1 MASFSVPRSKGVE
14 ADGVKQSHLGRDKE
28 ILFSEFLEILFD
40 ILSPV
45 SSVWGILF
53 RHILRC
59 Y

>member
-1 MASFSVPRSKGVE
+1 MASFSVARSKGLE
-14 ADGVKQSHLGRDKE
+14 ADGVKQSHLARDKE